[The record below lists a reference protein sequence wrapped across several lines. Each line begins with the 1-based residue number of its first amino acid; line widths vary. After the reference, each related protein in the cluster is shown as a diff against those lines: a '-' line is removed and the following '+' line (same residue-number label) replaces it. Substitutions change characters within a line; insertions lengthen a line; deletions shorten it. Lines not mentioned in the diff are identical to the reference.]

1 MHSIWMPWFHLCWR
15 GPCTQLYPSCWKAQ
29 QSSQARL
36 LKRTELKAFL
46 LTCQCLHFLQQK
58 PIHHVQKLDTLSVWH
73 GNDPQ
78 FHIQRRLCTFPRIGR
93 SVYIKH
99 SCEMLWSL
107 ISVLTALLS
116 AITGMGMQKV
126 NADAFLGLIRG
137 FEWATKQLAGAV
149 SLAWSRFTLLPQP
162 SRWRQYWRAD
172 EALLQQLQAHHCWAG
187 TFRLLFW
194 LKWGLQ

>member
-1 MHSIWMPWFHLCWR
+1 MHSIWMPWFHLCWQ

-36 LKRTELKAFL
+36 LKRVVLKAFL

-73 GNDPQ
+73 RNDPQ

-137 FEWATKQLAGAV
+137 AWSGPRSSWREQCCLHGAV
-149 SLAWSRFTLLPQP
+149 SPFFPNLLRDDNIGEQMRLCYCNSRLTTAGLAP
-162 SRWRQYWRAD
+162 SD
-172 EALLQQLQAHHCWAG
+172 SFCG
-187 TFRLLFW
+187 
-194 LKWGLQ
+194 